1 MQKGAELSAEEK
13 YQLLRD
19 ISFKIKDTFDLD
31 IILNLLL
38 DTLYSVIKYDAAGIF
53 ILSESITDLHYKFPG
68 QKISGI
74 ARRGYKRVGETD
86 EMLVEGKGV
95 IGHVIKTGE
104 SLIIDDVRV
113 EPHYVVGRKKTLSE
127 ITVPIFINS
136 DVIGALDVESDHL
149 AAFDEND
156 LDLLNFFADASAIS
170 IEKAILHQQIVD
182 KEKWEE
188 QLQIAKDVQ
197 SSLLP
202 YTPPR
207 INGYD
212 IDAICIPTFEIGGDY
227 FDYIQIDKNKLGIV
241 VADVSGDGVPA
252 ALIMAAFRALLR
264 NQVKLNYW
272 PHSVMNFLNEQISD
286 FCRKRDFITAFYGY
300 IDLEKHKFVYTNCGH
315 NYPLILSPGGR
326 ISSLN
331 ESGPSL
337 NLVVDANYQSASVDL
352 GPGEIIVLYTDGAIE
367 IFNDDKE
374 EFGLERLKNVLS
386 GSYNESAGGIIKNVV
401 ESTQDFSRQSYYLDD
416 FTILVL
422 KRNKIN

>member
-38 DTLYSVIKYDAAGIF
+38 DTLYTVIKYDAAGIF

-74 ARRGYKRVGETD
+74 ARRGYKRAGESD
-86 EMLVEGKGV
+86 EMLIEGKGI

-104 SLIIDDVRV
+104 SQIIDDVRV
-113 EPHYVVGRKKTLSE
+113 EPRYVVGRKKSLSE
-127 ITVPIFINS
+127 ITVPIFINN

-156 LDLLNFFADASAIS
+156 LDLLKFFADASAIS
-170 IEKAILHQQIVD
+170 IEKAMLHQQILD

-202 YTPPR
+202 SAPPQV
-207 INGYD
+207 NGYD

-227 FDYIQIDKNKLGIV
+227 FDYIPIDKNKLGIV

-264 NQVKLNYW
+264 NQVRLNYQ
-272 PHSVMNFLNEQISD
+272 PHSVMNFLNKQISD

-315 NYPLILSPGGR
+315 NYPLILSPSGNV
-326 ISSLN
+326 SSLDD
-331 ESGPSL
+331 SGPSL
-337 NLVVDANYQSASVDL
+337 NLVVDAGYKSTSVDL
-352 GPGEIIVLYTDGAIE
+352 EPGEIIIFYTDGVTE

-374 EFGLERLKNVLS
+374 EFGLERLKSVLS
-386 GSYNESAGGIIKNVV
+386 GSDDESAGGIIKKVV
-401 ESTQDFSRQSYYLDD
+401 KSTKDFSRHRYYLDD

-422 KRNKIN
+422 KRNIIN

>member
-38 DTLYSVIKYDAAGIF
+38 DTLYTVIKYDAAGIF

-74 ARRGYKRVGETD
+74 ARRGYKHEGETD
-86 EMLVEGKGV
+86 EMLIEGKGI

-104 SLIIDDVRV
+104 SLIIDDVRA
-113 EPHYVVGRKKTLSE
+113 EPRYVVGRKKSLSE
-127 ITVPIFINS
+127 ITVPIFINN
-136 DVIGALDVESDHL
+136 DVIGALDVESDHIS
-149 AAFDEND
+149 AFDEND
-156 LDLLNFFADASAIS
+156 LDLLKFFADASSIS
-170 IEKAILHQQIVD
+170 IEKAILHQQILD
-182 KEKWEE
+182 KEKLEE

-202 YTPPR
+202 SAPPQV
-207 INGYD
+207 IGYD

-227 FDYIQIDKNKLGIV
+227 FDYIPIDKNKLGII

-264 NQVKLNYW
+264 NQIGLSYQ
-272 PHSVMNFLNEQISD
+272 PHNVMNFLNEQISG

-300 IDLEKHKFVYTNCGH
+300 IDLEKHKFVYCNCGH
-315 NYPLILSPGGR
+315 NHPLILTPSGE
-326 ISSLN
+326 INSLE

-337 NLVVDANYQSASVDL
+337 NLVVDAGYKSNSLDL
-352 GPGEIIVLYTDGAIE
+352 EPGEIIVFYTDGVTE

-386 GSYNESAGGIIKNVV
+386 GSFDEPAGGIIKNVV
-401 ESTQDFSRQSYYLDD
+401 NSTKDFSKRRYYLDD
-416 FTILVL
+416 FTVLVL

>member
-38 DTLYSVIKYDAAGIF
+38 DTLYTVIKYDAAGIF

-86 EMLVEGKGV
+86 VMLIEGKGI

-113 EPHYVVGRKKTLSE
+113 EPRYVVGRKKSLSE
-127 ITVPIFINS
+127 VTVPIFINN

-156 LDLLNFFADASAIS
+156 LDLLKFFADASAIS
-170 IEKAILHQQIVD
+170 IEKAMLHQQILD

-202 YTPPR
+202 SAPPQVD
-207 INGYD
+207 GYD

-227 FDYIQIDKNKLGIV
+227 FDYIPIDKNKLGIV

-264 NQVKLNYW
+264 NQVRLNYQ
-272 PHSVMNFLNEQISD
+272 PHLVMNFLNEQISD

-315 NYPLILSPGGR
+315 NYPLILSPSGK
-326 ISSLN
+326 ISSLDD
-331 ESGPSL
+331 SGPSL
-337 NLVVDANYQSASVDL
+337 NLVVDAGYKSSSVDL
-352 GPGEIIVLYTDGAIE
+352 EPGEIIIFYTDGVTE
-367 IFNDDKE
+367 IFNNDKE
-374 EFGLERLKNVLS
+374 EFGLERLKSVLS
-386 GSYNESAGGIIKNVV
+386 DSDDESARGIIKNVV
-401 ESTQDFSRQSYYLDD
+401 KSTKDFSRHRYYLDD

-422 KRNKIN
+422 KRNIIN

>member
-38 DTLYSVIKYDAAGIF
+38 DTLYTVIKYDAAGIF

-86 EMLVEGKGV
+86 EMLVEGKGI

-202 YTPPR
+202 SASPK

-252 ALIMAAFRALLR
+252 SLIMAAFRALLR
-264 NQVKLNYW
+264 NQVKLNYR
-272 PHSVMNFLNEQISD
+272 PHCVMNFLNEQISD
-286 FCRKRDFITAFYGY
+286 FCRKR
-300 IDLEKHKFVYTNCGH
+300 L
-315 NYPLILSPGGR
+315 
-326 ISSLN
+326 
-331 ESGPSL
+331 
-337 NLVVDANYQSASVDL
+337 
-352 GPGEIIVLYTDGAIE
+352 
-367 IFNDDKE
+367 
-374 EFGLERLKNVLS
+374 
-386 GSYNESAGGIIKNVV
+386 
-401 ESTQDFSRQSYYLDD
+401 
-416 FTILVL
+416 
-422 KRNKIN
+422 

>member
-38 DTLYSVIKYDAAGIF
+38 DTLYTVIKYDAAGIF

-86 EMLVEGKGV
+86 EMLIDGKGI

-104 SLIIDDVRV
+104 SMIVDDVRV
-113 EPHYVVGRKKTLSE
+113 EPRYVVGRKKSLSE
-127 ITVPIFINS
+127 ITVPIFVN
-136 DVIGALDVESDHL
+136 DCVVGALDVESDEL
-149 AAFDEND
+149 SAFNKND
-156 LDLLNFFADASAIS
+156 LNLLKFFAEASAIS
-170 IEKAILHQQIVD
+170 VEKAILHQQILD
-182 KEKWEE
+182 KEKLEE

-202 YTPPR
+202 SEPP
-207 INGYD
+207 NVDGYD

-227 FDYIQIDKNKLGIV
+227 FDYIPIDKNKLGIV

-264 NQVKLNYW
+264 NQVAQNPQPHIVLNI
-272 PHSVMNFLNEQISD
+272 LNKQIPE

-300 IDLEKHKFVYTNCGH
+300 IDLEQHNFTFTNCGH
-315 NYPLILSPGGR
+315 NHPLVLNSDGTL
-326 ISSLN
+326 SSLE

-337 NLVVDANYQSASVDL
+337 NLVIDSDFKSSSINL
-352 GPGEIIVLYTDGAIE
+352 NPGDSIILYTDGVTE
-367 IFNDDKE
+367 IFDDDKE
-374 EFGLERLKNVLS
+374 EFGLERLKNVLANSVEKSAS
-386 GSYNESAGGIIKNVV
+386 GTVKNVV
-401 ESTQDFSRQSYYLDD
+401 NATKDFSKRRYYLDD

-422 KRNKIN
+422 KRK